1 MIPYTKELAVN
12 KAQRKARLKHL
23 NSIRD
28 GSYLRKKQEAQRK
41 QKITDLLLQNHPQT
55 SSEEYLGA
63 SRITWTNKYLHQALT
78 KTNLHASLQCV
89 NPYSKPIPQHFP
101 IQ

>member
-1 MIPYTKELAVN
+1 MN

-41 QKITDLLLQNHPQT
+41 EKITQLLLQN
-55 SSEEYLGA
+55 SNMA
-63 SRITWTNKYLHQALT
+63 SWILQANQRLHMEHALMI
-78 KTNLHASLQCV
+78 KNHYAKQQCV

>member
-1 MIPYTKELAVN
+1 MN

-41 QKITDLLLQNHPQT
+41 QKITDLLLQNHP
-55 SSEEYLGA
+55 
-63 SRITWTNKYLHQALT
+63 RITDETYLWNEKTHHFLHQALT
-78 KTNLHASLQCV
+78 KTNLHANLLFNSAGI
-89 NPYSKPIPQHFP
+89 PILTLL
-101 IQ
+101 